1 MTKDILYSDLLDIW
15 FADHRLRIAASTA
28 YGYEMALPYIKKY
41 FNAIYAA
48 DITQEMIYDYIQYL
62 ETVMAPTSVRLY
74 CNIIN
79 ISMNYG
85 VKYHYLFYNPAWDVA
100 FPRRARAEVGS
111 FTSEEVYLLL
121 ETDGPEWVKD
131 GIMIAFRTG
140 MRPGEIYA
148 LKWSDIHFNQRFIS
162 VQWAISRANST
173 VKLKATKTVAGIRR
187 IDIDYKL
194 TAYLMQMHEG
204 VDGEYLFPGRKREYR
219 VPWNLSKYL
228 KDMCNRAGIPPRDF
242 YSLRHTHATVSMEHG
257 LHPKI
262 VQERLGHSSC
272 KITMETYSHVSPTL
286 QQEAVKIWEEI

>member
-100 FPRRARAEVGS
+100 FPPACQGRSWFIYIGRGV
-111 FTSEEVYLLL
+111 FTSGDRW
-121 ETDGPEWVKD
+121 TRMG
-131 GIMIAFRTG
+131 
-140 MRPGEIYA
+140 
-148 LKWSDIHFNQRFIS
+148 
-162 VQWAISRANST
+162 
-173 VKLKATKTVAGIRR
+173 
-187 IDIDYKL
+187 
-194 TAYLMQMHEG
+194 
-204 VDGEYLFPGRKREYR
+204 
-219 VPWNLSKYL
+219 
-228 KDMCNRAGIPPRDF
+228 
-242 YSLRHTHATVSMEHG
+242 
-257 LHPKI
+257 
-262 VQERLGHSSC
+262 
-272 KITMETYSHVSPTL
+272 
-286 QQEAVKIWEEI
+286 

>member
-28 YGYEMALPYIKKY
+28 YGYEMTLPYIKKY
-41 FNAIYAA
+41 FNGIFVNG
-48 DITQEMIYDYIQYL
+48 ITSEMIYNFIQHL
-62 ETVMAPTSVRLY
+62 FEEMAPTSARRH

-79 ISMNYG
+79 LSLNYA
-85 VKYHYLFYNPAWDVA
+85 VKYHYIYYNPAWDVN
-100 FPRRARAEVGS
+100 FPRRERTEIKP
-111 FTSEEVYLLL
+111 FTEEEVYLLL

-148 LKWSDIHFNQRFIS
+148 LKWSDVYFHQCFIS
-162 VQWAISRANST
+162 VQRAISRSNSI
-173 VKLKATKTVAGIRR
+173 VKLKTTKTVAGIRR
-187 IDIDYKL
+187 IDIDSKL

-204 VDGEYLFPGRKREYR
+204 VEGEYLFPGRKREYR

-242 YSLRHTHATVSMEHG
+242 YSLRHTHATISMEHG